1 MKVPF
6 IPKTIGNPLHH
17 LYLIVGFLYFPGRYR
32 AVLPRKNSGSVRHDR
47 DGHFHQLW
55 HFALLRLFHPI
66 KHDIFGCLFIGLHP
80 YLSELLFEVVGLRER
95 FSSFR
100 RSSLQASD
108 EPQKRKKSHKRVS
121 VLFLCGVKLLQD
133 SKNSKL

>member
-1 MKVPF
+1 MPVSPF
-6 IPKTIGNPLHH
+6 E
-17 LYLIVGFLYFPGRYR
+17 
-32 AVLPRKNSGSVRHDR
+32 HD
-47 DGHFHQLW
+47 
-55 HFALLRLFHPI
+55 LF
-66 KHDIFGCLFIGLHP
+66 DCLFIGLHP

-100 RSSLQASD
+100 RSSFQTSD

-133 SKNSKL
+133 SNNSKMANELEEFRRVVCRGGDSPKR